1 MNPSINCRLAEMRS
15 SFSGSSPS
23 ELASEVA
30 VPKREEA
37 VGAIEIAIIGLMS
50 GISGVNSVTEW
61 LNSSNS
67 METDTGD
74 KTGMDFDEEEPIGE
88 AIRWL
93 VVSTSPSYHG
103 DDEIS
108 TVRELSEGSTD

>member
-1 MNPSINCRLAEMRS
+1 MRS
-15 SFSGSSPS
+15 SLSGSGPS

-30 VPKREEA
+30 VPEMEEKFRCA
-37 VGAIEIAIIGLMS
+37 VEMAIIGLMS
-50 GISGVNSVTEW
+50 GTSGVNSVTEW

-67 METDTGD
+67 MATDTGD
-74 KTGMDFDEEEPIGE
+74 KIGMDSDEEEPIGE

-93 VVSTSPSYHG
+93 VVSTSSSYHG

-108 TVRELSEGSTD
+108 TLKELSEDFTD